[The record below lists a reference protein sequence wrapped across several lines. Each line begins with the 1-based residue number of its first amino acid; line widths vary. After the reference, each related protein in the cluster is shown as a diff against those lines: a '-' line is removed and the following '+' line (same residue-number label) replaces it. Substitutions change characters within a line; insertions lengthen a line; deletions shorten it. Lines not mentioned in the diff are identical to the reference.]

1 MKLLPLPVC
10 LAVLLCAGC
19 GNMLKSKYQRPHIHY
34 PDHWQNETV
43 GTVPAPFIWQDFRD
57 PALNNWLHQVMTRN
71 NDLAR
76 AMLRFYRA
84 QLNAERTG
92 ILATPDLNIRLNSGA
107 EHELY
112 GSSSWQDKSGTS
124 LSTRY
129 EVDLWGKLA
138 RAQDAAEWLSRASEQ
153 DLRAARLTL
162 LANASTNY
170 WRIGYLNQQ
179 ISISQESLE
188 YAKKT
193 RQLASAR
200 FHAGKISPLDVV
212 NAEQNVLKQ
221 EDRLLTQQYQRQQ
234 ALNEQTVLLGAPPGK
249 TVVEPGS
256 LSQGPLPQINSG
268 IPVSILSSRPD
279 VNAAEMRLRAAL
291 ADIDARRTQY
301 YPSFTLTGTLGTSS
315 SALLTFLSNPVAGIG
330 ASLTLPFLE
339 WRKMS
344 VDVNIAQNDYEQ
356 RALEFTQ
363 TLYKAMS
370 DVDNALSLRA
380 QLMAQETHLQTT
392 LALARKSER
401 LNEVRYRQGA
411 VTITDWLNAQEQRR
425 QTESALNENRF
436 NQYQNMAKIYLEFG
450 GEGKDVFLHN

>member
-1 MKLLPLPVC
+1 MKLLPFPLC

-19 GNMLKSKYQRPHIHY
+19 GNMLKREYQRPLIQY
-34 PDHWQNETV
+34 PDHWQTETV
-43 GTVPAPFIWQDFRD
+43 GTAPAPFNWLDFRD

-76 AMLRFYRA
+76 AVLRVYHA

-92 ILATPDLNIRLNSGA
+92 ILAAPDLNARLNSGA
-107 EHELY
+107 EHELS
-112 GSSSWQDKSGTS
+112 GSSSWQNKSGAS
-124 LSTRY
+124 LDTRY

-138 RAQDAAEWLSRASEQ
+138 RAQDAAEWLSQASEQ

-170 WRIGYLNQQ
+170 WRIGYLNEQ
-179 ISISQESLE
+179 ISISQGSLE

-221 EDRLLTQQYQRQQ
+221 EDRLLTLQHQRQQ

-249 TVVEPGS
+249 TVVEPEN
-256 LSQGPLPQINSG
+256 LPQGPLPQIDSG
-268 IPVSILSSRPD
+268 IPASILSRRPD

-291 ADIDARRTQY
+291 SDIDARRTQY

-315 SALLTFLSNPVAGIG
+315 SALLAFLGNPVAGIG

-339 WRKMS
+339 WRKMN
-344 VDVNIAQNDYEQ
+344 VDVKIAQNDYEQ

-380 QLMAQETHLQTT
+380 QLMAQETHLHTT

-401 LNEVRYRQGA
+401 LNEVRYREGA

-425 QTESALNENRF
+425 QMESALNENRF
-436 NQYQNMAKIYLEFG
+436 KQYQNMMSIYLEFG
-450 GEGKDVFLHN
+450 GEEKCGYQ

>member
-1 MKLLPLPVC
+1 MKLLPFHLC

-19 GNMLKSKYQRPHIHY
+19 GNMLKSEYQRPLIQY
-34 PDHWQNETV
+34 PDHWQTETV
-43 GTVPAPFIWQDFRD
+43 GTAPAPFNWLDFRD
-57 PALNNWLHQVMTRN
+57 PALNSWLHQVMTRN

-76 AMLRFYRA
+76 AVLRVYHA

-92 ILATPDLNIRLNSGA
+92 ILAAPDLNARLNSGA
-107 EHELY
+107 ERELS
-112 GSSSWQDKSGTS
+112 GSPSWQDKSGAS
-124 LSTRY
+124 LGTRY

-138 RAQDAAEWLSRASEQ
+138 RTQDAAEWLSQASEQ

-170 WRIGYLNQQ
+170 WRIGYLNEQ
-179 ISISQESLE
+179 ISISQGSLE

-221 EDRLLTQQYQRQQ
+221 EDRLLTLQHQRQQ

-268 IPVSILSSRPD
+268 IPALILGRRPD
-279 VNAAEMRLRAAL
+279 VYAAEMRLRAAL
-291 ADIDARRTQY
+291 SDIDARRTQY

-315 SALLTFLSNPVAGIG
+315 SALLAFLSNPVAGIG

-339 WRKMS
+339 WRKMN
-344 VDVNIAQNDYEQ
+344 VDVKIAQNDYEQ

-370 DVDNALSLRA
+370 DVDNALSLRT
-380 QLMAQETHLQTT
+380 QLMAQETHLRTT

-401 LNEVRYRQGA
+401 LNEVRYHEGA

-425 QTESALNENRF
+425 QTESALSENRF
-436 NQYQNMAKIYLEFG
+436 NQYQNLARIYLEFG
-450 GEGKDVFLHN
+450 GEGKVY